1 MANTYTTN
9 YSLTKSEVGGDN
21 QNWGTN
27 LHTSLNEIDGQL
39 VNKLDKDVVKGFT
52 STAIIFTNTG
62 SATGTISA
70 ASGDLF
76 QDFEINDKVR
86 VTGAT
91 SATNGSDAS
100 PSIHTVTSKGSS
112 NSITVSTG
120 LVTASAGD
128 SVDIAL
134 VFEPSYSDIGAG
146 EIDGTPIGANSA
158 STGAFTTI
166 SASSNGTVSG
176 NLSVEGNSSVEGNT
190 TLGNASTDTVTSN
203 AKHGATTFTGQI
215 TSEVTDGTAP
225 MVVTS
230 TTSVANLKA
239 SKADAWST
247 GRSITLSGDC
257 TGTVTGV
264 TGSGDIAITTVVGG
278 LVKFKA
284 GIDDTSL
291 PTPSP
296 SAPGAGKTY
305 VAYGAWSGY
314 FGTARRQGNAFAYM
328 SNTSETWTEVTPPGG
343 TSIEINW
350 SHYVLMDNA

>member
-21 QNWGTN
+21 QNWGSN

-76 QDFEINDKVR
+76 QDFEINDRVR

-158 STGAFTTI
+158 STGAFTTL
-166 SASSNGTVSG
+166 SASGEIGSDLVPSADDAKDLG
-176 NLSVEGNSSVEGNT
+176 SSLKEWKD
-190 TLGNASTDTVTSN
+190 LY
-203 AKHGATTFTGQI
+203 I
-215 TSEVTDGTAP
+215 DGTAYIDTASITSLTVAGGTGISGTP
-225 MVVTS
+225 ISGSTGSFTTLAVTS
-230 TTSVANLKA
+230 ADTITMQNFTMGTNAKGNRTVSTS
-239 SKADAWST
+239 
-247 GRSITLSGDC
+247 
-257 TGTVTGV
+257 
-264 TGSGDIAITTVVGG
+264 
-278 LVKFKA
+278 
-284 GIDDTSL
+284 
-291 PTPSP
+291 SP
-296 SAPGAGKTY
+296 SGGSNGDVWY
-305 VAYGAWSGY
+305 VVS
-314 FGTARRQGNAFAYM
+314 
-328 SNTSETWTEVTPPGG
+328 
-343 TSIEINW
+343 
-350 SHYVLMDNA
+350 

>member
-21 QNWGTN
+21 QNWGSN

-76 QDFEINDKVR
+76 QDFEINDRVR

-158 STGAFTTI
+158 STGAFTTL
-166 SASSNGTVSG
+166 SASGEIGSDLVPSADDAKDLG
-176 NLSVEGNSSVEGNT
+176 SSLKEWKD
-190 TLGNASTDTVTSN
+190 LY
-203 AKHGATTFTGQI
+203 I
-215 TSEVTDGTAP
+215 DGTAYIDTASITSLTVAGGTGISSTP
-225 MVVTS
+225 ISGSTGSFTTLAVTS
-230 TTSVANLKA
+230 ADTITMQNFTMGTNAKGNRTVSTS
-239 SKADAWST
+239 
-247 GRSITLSGDC
+247 
-257 TGTVTGV
+257 
-264 TGSGDIAITTVVGG
+264 
-278 LVKFKA
+278 
-284 GIDDTSL
+284 
-291 PTPSP
+291 SP
-296 SAPGAGKTY
+296 SGGSNGDVWY
-305 VAYGAWSGY
+305 VVS
-314 FGTARRQGNAFAYM
+314 
-328 SNTSETWTEVTPPGG
+328 
-343 TSIEINW
+343 
-350 SHYVLMDNA
+350 

>member
-21 QNWGTN
+21 QNWGSN
-27 LHTSLNEIDGQL
+27 LHTSLDEIDGQL

-62 SATGTISA
+62 SSTGTISA

-76 QDFEINDKVR
+76 QDFEINDRVR

-158 STGAFTTI
+158 STGAFTTL
-166 SASSNGTVSG
+166 SASGEIGSDLVPSADDAKDLG
-176 NLSVEGNSSVEGNT
+176 SSLKEWKD
-190 TLGNASTDTVTSN
+190 LY
-203 AKHGATTFTGQI
+203 I
-215 TSEVTDGTAP
+215 DGTAYIDTASITSLTVAGGTGISSTP
-225 MVVTS
+225 ISGSTGSFTTLAVTS
-230 TTSVANLKA
+230 ADTITMQNFTMGTNAKGNRTVSTS
-239 SKADAWST
+239 
-247 GRSITLSGDC
+247 
-257 TGTVTGV
+257 
-264 TGSGDIAITTVVGG
+264 
-278 LVKFKA
+278 
-284 GIDDTSL
+284 
-291 PTPSP
+291 SP
-296 SAPGAGKTY
+296 SGGSNGDVWY
-305 VAYGAWSGY
+305 VVS
-314 FGTARRQGNAFAYM
+314 
-328 SNTSETWTEVTPPGG
+328 
-343 TSIEINW
+343 
-350 SHYVLMDNA
+350 

>member
-158 STGAFTTI
+158 SSGAF
-166 SASSNGTVSG
+166 STVS
-176 NLSVEGNSSVEGNT
+176 
-190 TLGNASTDTVTSN
+190 A
-203 AKHGATTFTGQI
+203 TGQI
-215 TSEVTDGTAP
+215 TSTVSTGSAP
-225 MVVTS
+225 LVVAS

-239 SKADAWST
+239 ANADALT
-247 GRSITLSGDC
+247 NARTITLSGDC
-257 TGTVTGV
+257 TSDSVAFD
-264 TGSGDIAITTVVGG
+264 GSGNITLTTSVSGKV
-278 LVKFKA
+278 LFK
-284 GIDDTSL
+284 GTINSTSL
-291 PTPSP
+291 PAGT
-296 SAPGAGKTY
+296 APADKTWI
-305 VAYGAWSGY
+305 AYGSGEHSTKTGADY
-314 FGTARRQGNAFAYM
+314 GTTNSYYQSNINTETPTIRPFAESGGSYPPIANRYSATSYGYGDCIAIKSDEATEWTTVLP
-328 SNTSETWTEVTPPGG
+328 SNISTVK
-343 TSIEINW
+343 W
-350 SHYVLMDNA
+350 SHYIQIDNA